1 MDPENP
7 IVRLCVEGMRMEA
20 EGNSEV
26 ARSHYQRAW
35 DTAADDYEACIA
47 AHYLA
52 RQQENDHE
60 ALHWNQEAIRRAEAA
75 DDERM
80 ESFYPS
86 LYLNMGKSYEEA
98 GDIDEARRH
107 YELAAE
113 RIRDVPAGQYRDVL
127 LGGVENALRRVGQE
141 RMTESDFPEGAP

>member
-98 GDIDEARRH
+98 GEHR
-107 YELAAE
+107 
-113 RIRDVPAGQYRDVL
+113 
-127 LGGVENALRRVGQE
+127 
-141 RMTESDFPEGAP
+141 